1 MNVLREKGLGVLGKL
16 SNDAVRVPVLIVLIL
31 ALVTIALVTVV
42 RTSWDA
48 LPGPEITVETCS
60 FLAALLIVLAQQ
72 GVERRARRQR
82 AIENVVREL
91 VANASELTSGELMRT
106 GQELTV
112 AMADRG
118 DGLRYYY
125 SHLAT
130 TATRGAVLS
139 GALAGWQDQDLV
151 ERLSGW
157 VHECE
162 ACNRRFTMSELRLF
176 STAGDE
182 AGVRER
188 ARIHVSIVTGPAEH
202 QRKALN
208 EIARFLLDLREEKR
222 LPKQLNP
229 LLDRLRAE
237 VTRFSKADEVSVE
250 LRQEPTQRQLG
261 FAR

>member
-1 MNVLREKGLGVLGKL
+1 MGVLRKKGLGVLRKL
-16 SNDAVRVPVLIVLIL
+16 GSDAVRVPVLIALIL
-31 ALVTIALVTVV
+31 VLAAVALVTVV

-60 FLAALLIVLAQQ
+60 FLVALLIVLAQQ
-72 GVERRARRQR
+72 GVERRARRRR

-91 VANASELTSGELMRT
+91 IANAAELTSGELMRT

-112 AMADRG
+112 AMANRG

-139 GALAGWQDQDLV
+139 GALGGWQDQDLV

-176 STAGDE
+176 STADDE

-188 ARIHVSIVTGPAEH
+188 ARIHVSIVTGPAER
-202 QRKALN
+202 QRRDLD
-208 EIARFLLDLREEKR
+208 EIARFLFDLRKEKR

-229 LLDRLRAE
+229 LLDRLRNE
-237 VTRFSKADEVSVE
+237 LSSFPKADEISVE
-250 LRQEPTQRQLG
+250 LRQGRTQRQLG
-261 FAR
+261 FSR

>member
-1 MNVLREKGLGVLGKL
+1 MRKLG
-16 SNDAVRVPVLIVLIL
+16 NDAVTVPVMIVLIL
-31 ALVTIALVTVV
+31 TLVAIALVTVV

-60 FLAALLIVLAQQ
+60 FLVALLIVIVQQ
-72 GVERRARRQR
+72 SVERRARRGR
-82 AIENVVREL
+82 AIENVVKEL
-91 VANASELTSGELMRT
+91 IANASELTSGELMRT
-106 GQELTV
+106 GHDLTT
-112 AMADRG
+112 AMADRQ

-139 GALAGWQDQDLV
+139 GALGGWQDQRLV
-151 ERLSGW
+151 EQLSDW

-208 EIARFLLDLREEKR
+208 EIARFLLDLRKERR

-229 LLDRLRAE
+229 LLDRLTIE
-237 VTRFSKADEVSVE
+237 VTGFSKAHEVSVE
-250 LRQEPTQRQLG
+250 LRQEQTQRQLG